1 MHSQDRDELDE
12 LGESKSDQHHEP
24 RSQPVGEGGGSR
36 SGRRGKRRSGVCFA
50 EYNRM
55 SLEDCVEGEGG
66 PGPGPCLQSLCWVR
80 YRESGF

>member
-1 MHSQDRDELDE
+1 MRELWPRDGNRE
-12 LGESKSDQHHEP
+12 
-24 RSQPVGEGGGSR
+24 RGEGAGREGGVSADQEFV
-36 SGRRGKRRSGVCFA
+36 SHS

>member
-24 RSQPVGEGGGSR
+24 RRQPVGEGGGSR

-50 EYNRM
+50 FRVQQN
-55 SLEDCVEGEGG
+55 VAGG
-66 PGPGPCLQSLCWVR
+66 LCR
-80 YRESGF
+80 G

>member
-1 MHSQDRDELDE
+1 MSLMNLESQKVTSIMS
-12 LGESKSDQHHEP
+12 LGGNQWEREEGAG
-24 RSQPVGEGGGSR
+24 REGGVSADQEFV
-36 SGRRGKRRSGVCFA
+36 SHS

-66 PGPGPCLQSLCWVR
+66 PGPGPGPCLQSLCWVR